1 MSEQNVIVERVG
13 SRLDIVLN
21 RPDRKNSIT
30 QQLAVELRD
39 AFLNVPSEAGCILLS
54 GSGGAFCSGI
64 DLKIA
69 GADLKNE
76 PLTAWVEVHAA
87 IYKCRVPV
95 VVALERYAI
104 NAGAA
109 LALAANIVVAGESS
123 FLQVGEIAMGV
134 PAFLGSAGGAV
145 LASKI
150 PTSSMRPMVLVLL
163 IIVAVYTW
171 FKPDLGKFEN
181 LRHLPKRRVQIA
193 AIAGVVI
200 GFYDGIF
207 GPGTGSFLMLI
218 LVASLGYAFITASAI
233 AKVVNVATNVGAI
246 MVFGINGAVL
256 WQIGIILGV
265 ANISGAV
272 IGARLAIKGGSTLVR
287 KVFLLVTVALILK
300 VGIATF

>member
-1 MSEQNVIVERVG
+1 VFQDLTLATALFLLAASFFAGFIDSIAGGGGLIQLPALLIGLPKSETAE
-13 SRLDIVLN
+13 VLGTN
-21 RPDRKNSIT
+21 KLSAVFGTTTAAALYRKQIKPDPK
-30 QQLAVELRD
+30 
-39 AFLNVPSEAGCILLS
+39 ILL
-54 GSGGAFCSGI
+54 
-64 DLKIA
+64 
-69 GADLKNE
+69 
-76 PLTAWVEVHAA
+76 
-87 IYKCRVPV
+87 
-95 VVALERYAI
+95 
-104 NAGAA
+104 
-109 LALAANIVVAGESS
+109 
-123 FLQVGEIAMGV
+123 AMGV

-193 AIAGVVI
+193 AFAGVVI

-256 WQIGIILGV
+256 WQIGIILGI

-287 KVFLLVTVALILK
+287 KVFLIVTVALIVK

>member
-1 MSEQNVIVERVG
+1 MFHDLTIATA
-13 SRLDIVLN
+13 LFL
-21 RPDRKNSIT
+21 
-30 QQLAVELRD
+30 LA
-39 AFLNVPSEAGCILLS
+39 ASFFAG
-54 GSGGAFCSGI
+54 FI
-64 DLKIA
+64 DSIA
-69 GADLKNE
+69 GGGGLIQLPALLIGLPKSE
-76 PLTAWVEVHAA
+76 TAEVLGTNKLSAVFGTTTA
-87 IYKCRVPV
+87 
-95 VVALERYAI
+95 
-104 NAGAA
+104 AA
-109 LALAANIVVAGESS
+109 LYRKQIKPDPKVL
-123 FLQVGEIAMGV
+123 IAMGF
-134 PAFLGSAGGAV
+134 PAFVGSAGGAV

-163 IIVAVYTW
+163 IVVAIYTW

-193 AIAGVVI
+193 AFAGVVI

-246 MVFGINGAVL
+246 MVFGINGAVI
-256 WQIGIILGV
+256 WQIGIILGI

-287 KVFLLVTVALILK
+287 KVFLIVTVALIVK

>member
-1 MSEQNVIVERVG
+1 MFHDLTIATA
-13 SRLDIVLN
+13 LFL
-21 RPDRKNSIT
+21 
-30 QQLAVELRD
+30 LA
-39 AFLNVPSEAGCILLS
+39 ASFFAG
-54 GSGGAFCSGI
+54 FI
-64 DLKIA
+64 DSIA
-69 GADLKNE
+69 GGGGLIQLPALLIGLPKSE
-76 PLTAWVEVHAA
+76 TAQVLGTNKLSSIFGTSTA
-87 IYKCRVPV
+87 
-95 VVALERYAI
+95 
-104 NAGAA
+104 AA
-109 LALAANIVVAGESS
+109 LYRKQIKPDPKVL
-123 FLQVGEIAMGV
+123 LAMGL
-134 PAFLGSAGGAV
+134 PALLGSAGGAM

-163 IIVAVYTW
+163 IVVAVYTW

-181 LRHLPKRRVQIA
+181 LRHLPKRRIQIA
-193 AIAGVVI
+193 ALAGVII

-246 MVFGINGAVL
+246 LVFGINGAVI
-256 WQIGIILGV
+256 WQIGIIMGV

-287 KVFLLVTVALILK
+287 KVFLIVTVALIVK

>member
-1 MSEQNVIVERVG
+1 VFHDLTIATA
-13 SRLDIVLN
+13 LFL
-21 RPDRKNSIT
+21 
-30 QQLAVELRD
+30 LA
-39 AFLNVPSEAGCILLS
+39 ASFFAG
-54 GSGGAFCSGI
+54 FI
-64 DLKIA
+64 DSIA
-69 GADLKNE
+69 GGGGLIQLPALLIGLPKSE
-76 PLTAWVEVHAA
+76 TAEVLGTNKLSSIFGTSTA
-87 IYKCRVPV
+87 
-95 VVALERYAI
+95 
-104 NAGAA
+104 AA
-109 LALAANIVVAGESS
+109 LYRKQIKPDPKVL
-123 FLQVGEIAMGV
+123 LAMGL
-134 PAFLGSAGGAV
+134 PALLGSAGGAT

-163 IIVAVYTW
+163 IVVAVYTW

-193 AIAGVVI
+193 ALAGVII

-246 MVFGINGAVL
+246 LVFGINGAVI
-256 WQIGIILGV
+256 WQIGIIMGV

-272 IGARLAIKGGSTLVR
+272 LGARLAIKGGSTLVR
-287 KVFLLVTVALILK
+287 KVFLIVTVALIVK

>member
-1 MSEQNVIVERVG
+1 VFQD
-13 SRLDIVLN
+13 L
-21 RPDRKNSIT
+21 T
-30 QQLAVELRD
+30 LATAL
-39 AFLNVPSEAGCILLS
+39 FLLAASFFAG
-54 GSGGAFCSGI
+54 FI
-64 DLKIA
+64 DSIA
-69 GADLKNE
+69 GGGGLIQLPALLIGLPKSE
-76 PLTAWVEVHAA
+76 TA
-87 IYKCRVPV
+87 V
-95 VVALERYAI
+95 VLGTNKLSAVFGTTTA
-104 NAGAA
+104 AA
-109 LALAANIVVAGESS
+109 LYRKQIKPDPKIL
-123 FLQVGEIAMGV
+123 IAMGL

-246 MVFGINGAVL
+246 TVFGINGAVL
-256 WQIGIILGV
+256 WQIGIILGI
-265 ANISGAV
+265 ANITGAV

-287 KVFLLVTVALILK
+287 KVFLLVTVALIVK

>member
-1 MSEQNVIVERVG
+1 MFHDVTIATA
-13 SRLDIVLN
+13 LFL
-21 RPDRKNSIT
+21 
-30 QQLAVELRD
+30 LA
-39 AFLNVPSEAGCILLS
+39 ASFFAG
-54 GSGGAFCSGI
+54 FI
-64 DLKIA
+64 DSIA
-69 GADLKNE
+69 GGGGLIQLPALLIGLPKSE
-76 PLTAWVEVHAA
+76 TAEVLGTNKLSAVFGTTTA
-87 IYKCRVPV
+87 
-95 VVALERYAI
+95 
-104 NAGAA
+104 AA
-109 LALAANIVVAGESS
+109 LYRKQIKPDPKVL
-123 FLQVGEIAMGV
+123 IAMGV
-134 PAFLGSAGGAV
+134 PAFVGSAGGAV

-163 IIVAVYTW
+163 IVVAIYTW

-193 AIAGVVI
+193 AFAGVVI

-246 MVFGINGAVL
+246 MVFGINGAVI
-256 WQIGIILGV
+256 WQIGIILGI

-287 KVFLLVTVALILK
+287 KVFLIVTVALIVK

>member
-1 MSEQNVIVERVG
+1 MFQDLTLATALFLLAASFFAGFIDSIAGGGGLIQLPALLIGLPKSETAE
-13 SRLDIVLN
+13 VLGTN
-21 RPDRKNSIT
+21 KLSAVFGTTTAAALYRKQIKPDPK
-30 QQLAVELRD
+30 
-39 AFLNVPSEAGCILLS
+39 ILL
-54 GSGGAFCSGI
+54 
-64 DLKIA
+64 
-69 GADLKNE
+69 
-76 PLTAWVEVHAA
+76 
-87 IYKCRVPV
+87 
-95 VVALERYAI
+95 
-104 NAGAA
+104 
-109 LALAANIVVAGESS
+109 
-123 FLQVGEIAMGV
+123 AMGV

-145 LASKI
+145 LASNI

-272 IGARLAIKGGSTLVR
+272 LGARLAIKGGSTLVR
-287 KVFLLVTVALILK
+287 KVFLLVTVALIVK

>member
-1 MSEQNVIVERVG
+1 MFHDLTIATA
-13 SRLDIVLN
+13 LFL
-21 RPDRKNSIT
+21 
-30 QQLAVELRD
+30 LA
-39 AFLNVPSEAGCILLS
+39 ASFFAG
-54 GSGGAFCSGI
+54 FI
-64 DLKIA
+64 DSIA
-69 GADLKNE
+69 GGGGLIQLPALLIGLPKSE
-76 PLTAWVEVHAA
+76 TAEVLGTNKLSAVFGTTTA
-87 IYKCRVPV
+87 
-95 VVALERYAI
+95 
-104 NAGAA
+104 AA
-109 LALAANIVVAGESS
+109 LYRKQIKPDPKVL
-123 FLQVGEIAMGV
+123 IAMGL
-134 PAFLGSAGGAV
+134 PAFVGSAGGAV

-163 IIVAVYTW
+163 IIVAIYTW

-193 AIAGVVI
+193 AFAGVVI

-246 MVFGINGAVL
+246 MVFGINGAVI

-265 ANISGAV
+265 ANITGAV

-287 KVFLLVTVALILK
+287 KVFLIVTVALIVK

>member
-1 MSEQNVIVERVG
+1 MFHDLTIATA
-13 SRLDIVLN
+13 LFL
-21 RPDRKNSIT
+21 
-30 QQLAVELRD
+30 LA
-39 AFLNVPSEAGCILLS
+39 ASFFAG
-54 GSGGAFCSGI
+54 FI
-64 DLKIA
+64 DSIA
-69 GADLKNE
+69 GGGGLIQLPALLIGLPKSE
-76 PLTAWVEVHAA
+76 TAEVLGTNKLSAVFGTTTA
-87 IYKCRVPV
+87 
-95 VVALERYAI
+95 
-104 NAGAA
+104 AA
-109 LALAANIVVAGESS
+109 LYRKQIKPDPKVL
-123 FLQVGEIAMGV
+123 IAMGV
-134 PAFLGSAGGAV
+134 PAFIGSAGGAV

-163 IIVAVYTW
+163 IVVAIYTW

-246 MVFGINGAVL
+246 MVFGINGAVI
-256 WQIGIILGV
+256 WQIGIILGI

-287 KVFLLVTVALILK
+287 KVFLIVTVALIVK

>member
-1 MSEQNVIVERVG
+1 MFADLTVATA
-13 SRLDIVLN
+13 LFL
-21 RPDRKNSIT
+21 
-30 QQLAVELRD
+30 LA
-39 AFLNVPSEAGCILLS
+39 ASFFAG
-54 GSGGAFCSGI
+54 FI
-64 DLKIA
+64 DSIA
-69 GADLKNE
+69 GGGGLIQLPALLIGLPKSE
-76 PLTAWVEVHAA
+76 TAEVLGTNKLSAVFGTTTA
-87 IYKCRVPV
+87 
-95 VVALERYAI
+95 
-104 NAGAA
+104 AA
-109 LALAANIVVAGESS
+109 LYRKQIKPDPKIL
-123 FLQVGEIAMGV
+123 IAMGV

-145 LASKI
+145 LASQI

-171 FKPDLGKFEN
+171 FKPDLGKFED

-207 GPGTGSFLMLI
+207 GPGPGSFLMLI

-256 WQIGIILGV
+256 WQIGIILGI

-287 KVFLLVTVALILK
+287 KVFLLVTVALIVK

>member
-1 MSEQNVIVERVG
+1 MFQDLTVATA
-13 SRLDIVLN
+13 LFL
-21 RPDRKNSIT
+21 
-30 QQLAVELRD
+30 LA
-39 AFLNVPSEAGCILLS
+39 ASFFAG
-54 GSGGAFCSGI
+54 FI
-64 DLKIA
+64 DSIA
-69 GADLKNE
+69 GGGGLIQLPALLIGLPKSE
-76 PLTAWVEVHAA
+76 TAEVLGTNKLSAVFGTTTA
-87 IYKCRVPV
+87 
-95 VVALERYAI
+95 
-104 NAGAA
+104 AA
-109 LALAANIVVAGESS
+109 LYRKQIKPDPKDL
-123 FLQVGEIAMGV
+123 IAMGV

-145 LASKI
+145 LASNI

-163 IIVAVYTW
+163 IIVAIYTW

-193 AIAGVVI
+193 AFAGVVI

-246 MVFGINGAVL
+246 MVFGINGAVI

-287 KVFLLVTVALILK
+287 KVFLLVTVALIVK

>member
-1 MSEQNVIVERVG
+1 MFHDLTIATA
-13 SRLDIVLN
+13 LFL
-21 RPDRKNSIT
+21 
-30 QQLAVELRD
+30 LA
-39 AFLNVPSEAGCILLS
+39 ASFFAG
-54 GSGGAFCSGI
+54 FI
-64 DLKIA
+64 DSIA
-69 GADLKNE
+69 GGGGLIQLPALLIGLPKSE
-76 PLTAWVEVHAA
+76 TAEVLGTNKLSSVFGTSTAA
-87 IYKCRVPV
+87 VLYRKQIKPDPKV
-95 VVALERYAI
+95 L
-104 NAGAA
+104 
-109 LALAANIVVAGESS
+109 
-123 FLQVGEIAMGV
+123 IAMGV
-134 PAFLGSAGGAV
+134 PALLGSAGGAM

-163 IIVAVYTW
+163 IIVAIYTW

-181 LRHLPKRRVQIA
+181 LRHLPRRRVQIA
-193 AIAGVVI
+193 ALAGVII

-246 MVFGINGAVL
+246 LVFGINGAVI
-256 WQIGIILGV
+256 WQIGIIMGV

-287 KVFLLVTVALILK
+287 KVFLLVTVALIVK

>member
-1 MSEQNVIVERVG
+1 VFHDLTIATA
-13 SRLDIVLN
+13 LFL
-21 RPDRKNSIT
+21 
-30 QQLAVELRD
+30 LA
-39 AFLNVPSEAGCILLS
+39 ASFFAG
-54 GSGGAFCSGI
+54 FI
-64 DLKIA
+64 DSIA
-69 GADLKNE
+69 GGGGLIQLPALLIGLPKSE
-76 PLTAWVEVHAA
+76 TVEVLGTNKLSSIFGTSTA
-87 IYKCRVPV
+87 
-95 VVALERYAI
+95 
-104 NAGAA
+104 AA
-109 LALAANIVVAGESS
+109 LYRKQIKPDPKVL
-123 FLQVGEIAMGV
+123 LAMGL
-134 PAFLGSAGGAV
+134 PALLGSAGGAM

-163 IIVAVYTW
+163 IVVAVYTW

-193 AIAGVVI
+193 ALAGVII

-246 MVFGINGAVL
+246 FVFGINGAVI
-256 WQIGIILGV
+256 WQIGIIMGV

-272 IGARLAIKGGSTLVR
+272 FCARLAIKGGSTLVR
-287 KVFLLVTVALILK
+287 KVFLIVTVALIVK

>member
-1 MSEQNVIVERVG
+1 VFQDLTLATALFLLAASFFAGFIDSIAGGGGLIQLPALLIGLPKSETAE
-13 SRLDIVLN
+13 VLGTN
-21 RPDRKNSIT
+21 KLSAVFGTTTAAALYRKQIRPDPK
-30 QQLAVELRD
+30 
-39 AFLNVPSEAGCILLS
+39 ILL
-54 GSGGAFCSGI
+54 
-64 DLKIA
+64 
-69 GADLKNE
+69 
-76 PLTAWVEVHAA
+76 
-87 IYKCRVPV
+87 
-95 VVALERYAI
+95 
-104 NAGAA
+104 
-109 LALAANIVVAGESS
+109 
-123 FLQVGEIAMGV
+123 AMGV

-163 IIVAVYTW
+163 IIVAIYTW

-193 AIAGVVI
+193 VFAGVVI

-272 IGARLAIKGGSTLVR
+272 LGARLAIKGGSTLVR
-287 KVFLLVTVALILK
+287 KVFLLVTVALIVK

>member
-1 MSEQNVIVERVG
+1 MCHDLTIATA
-13 SRLDIVLN
+13 LFL
-21 RPDRKNSIT
+21 
-30 QQLAVELRD
+30 LA
-39 AFLNVPSEAGCILLS
+39 ASFFAG
-54 GSGGAFCSGI
+54 FI
-64 DLKIA
+64 DSIA
-69 GADLKNE
+69 GGGGLIQLPALLIGLPKSE
-76 PLTAWVEVHAA
+76 TAEVLGTNKLSAVFGTTTA
-87 IYKCRVPV
+87 
-95 VVALERYAI
+95 
-104 NAGAA
+104 AA
-109 LALAANIVVAGESS
+109 LYRKQIKPDPKVL
-123 FLQVGEIAMGV
+123 IAMGV
-134 PAFLGSAGGAV
+134 PAFVGSAGGAV

-193 AIAGVVI
+193 AFAGVVI

-246 MVFGINGAVL
+246 MVFGINGAVI

-265 ANISGAV
+265 ANITGAV

-287 KVFLLVTVALILK
+287 KVFLIVTVALIVK

>member
-1 MSEQNVIVERVG
+1 VFHDLTVATA
-13 SRLDIVLN
+13 LFL
-21 RPDRKNSIT
+21 
-30 QQLAVELRD
+30 LA
-39 AFLNVPSEAGCILLS
+39 ASFFAG
-54 GSGGAFCSGI
+54 FI
-64 DLKIA
+64 DSIA
-69 GADLKNE
+69 GGGGLIQLPALLIGLPKSE
-76 PLTAWVEVHAA
+76 TAEVLGTNKLSAVFGTTTA
-87 IYKCRVPV
+87 
-95 VVALERYAI
+95 
-104 NAGAA
+104 AA
-109 LALAANIVVAGESS
+109 LYRKQIKPDPKVL
-123 FLQVGEIAMGV
+123 IAMGV

-145 LASKI
+145 LASNI

-193 AIAGVVI
+193 AFAGVVI

-246 MVFGINGAVL
+246 MVFGINGAVI

-287 KVFLLVTVALILK
+287 KVFLLVTVALIVK

>member
-1 MSEQNVIVERVG
+1 MFQDLTLATALFLLAASFFAGFIDSIAGGGGLIQLPALLIGLPKSETAE
-13 SRLDIVLN
+13 VLGTN
-21 RPDRKNSIT
+21 KLSAVFGTTTAAALYRKQIKPDPK
-30 QQLAVELRD
+30 
-39 AFLNVPSEAGCILLS
+39 ILL
-54 GSGGAFCSGI
+54 
-64 DLKIA
+64 
-69 GADLKNE
+69 
-76 PLTAWVEVHAA
+76 
-87 IYKCRVPV
+87 
-95 VVALERYAI
+95 
-104 NAGAA
+104 
-109 LALAANIVVAGESS
+109 
-123 FLQVGEIAMGV
+123 AMGV

-193 AIAGVVI
+193 AFAGVVI

-256 WQIGIILGV
+256 WQIGIILGI
-265 ANISGAV
+265 ANITGAV

-287 KVFLLVTVALILK
+287 KVFLLVTVALIVK

>member
-1 MSEQNVIVERVG
+1 MFQDLTVATA
-13 SRLDIVLN
+13 LFL
-21 RPDRKNSIT
+21 
-30 QQLAVELRD
+30 LA
-39 AFLNVPSEAGCILLS
+39 ASFFAG
-54 GSGGAFCSGI
+54 FI
-64 DLKIA
+64 DSIA
-69 GADLKNE
+69 GGGGLIQLPALLIGLPKSE
-76 PLTAWVEVHAA
+76 TAEVLGTNKLSAVFGTTTA
-87 IYKCRVPV
+87 
-95 VVALERYAI
+95 
-104 NAGAA
+104 AA
-109 LALAANIVVAGESS
+109 LYRKQIKPDPKIL
-123 FLQVGEIAMGV
+123 IAMGV

-163 IIVAVYTW
+163 IVVAVYTW

-246 MVFGINGAVL
+246 MVFGVNGAVL
-256 WQIGIILGV
+256 WQIGIILGI

-287 KVFLLVTVALILK
+287 KVFLLVTVALIVK

>member
-1 MSEQNVIVERVG
+1 MFQDLTIATALFLLAASFFAGFIDSIAGGGGLIQLPALLIGLPKSETAE
-13 SRLDIVLN
+13 VLGTN
-21 RPDRKNSIT
+21 KLSAVFGTTTAAALYRKQIKPDPK
-30 QQLAVELRD
+30 
-39 AFLNVPSEAGCILLS
+39 ILL
-54 GSGGAFCSGI
+54 
-64 DLKIA
+64 
-69 GADLKNE
+69 
-76 PLTAWVEVHAA
+76 
-87 IYKCRVPV
+87 
-95 VVALERYAI
+95 
-104 NAGAA
+104 
-109 LALAANIVVAGESS
+109 
-123 FLQVGEIAMGV
+123 AMGL

-193 AIAGVVI
+193 ALAGVVI

-256 WQIGIILGV
+256 WQIGIILGI

-287 KVFLLVTVALILK
+287 KVFLLVTVALIVK

>member
-1 MSEQNVIVERVG
+1 MFHDLTIATA
-13 SRLDIVLN
+13 LFL
-21 RPDRKNSIT
+21 
-30 QQLAVELRD
+30 LA
-39 AFLNVPSEAGCILLS
+39 ASFFAG
-54 GSGGAFCSGI
+54 FI
-64 DLKIA
+64 DSIA
-69 GADLKNE
+69 GGGGLIQLPALLIGLPKSE
-76 PLTAWVEVHAA
+76 TAEVLGTNKLSAVFGTTTA
-87 IYKCRVPV
+87 
-95 VVALERYAI
+95 
-104 NAGAA
+104 AA
-109 LALAANIVVAGESS
+109 LYRKQIKPDPKVL
-123 FLQVGEIAMGV
+123 IAMGV

-193 AIAGVVI
+193 AFAGVVI

-246 MVFGINGAVL
+246 MVFGINGAVI

-265 ANISGAV
+265 ANITGAV

-287 KVFLLVTVALILK
+287 KVFLIVTVALIVK

>member
-1 MSEQNVIVERVG
+1 MFADLTVATA
-13 SRLDIVLN
+13 LFL
-21 RPDRKNSIT
+21 
-30 QQLAVELRD
+30 LA
-39 AFLNVPSEAGCILLS
+39 ASFFAG
-54 GSGGAFCSGI
+54 FI
-64 DLKIA
+64 DSIA
-69 GADLKNE
+69 GGGGLIQLPALLIGLPKSE
-76 PLTAWVEVHAA
+76 TAEVLGTNKLSAVFGTTTA
-87 IYKCRVPV
+87 
-95 VVALERYAI
+95 
-104 NAGAA
+104 AA
-109 LALAANIVVAGESS
+109 LYRKQIKPDPKIL
-123 FLQVGEIAMGV
+123 IAMGV

-193 AIAGVVI
+193 TIAGVVI

-246 MVFGINGAVL
+246 MVFGVNGAVL

-287 KVFLLVTVALILK
+287 KVFLLVTVALIVK

>member
-1 MSEQNVIVERVG
+1 VFQDLTLATALFLLAASFFAGFIDSIAGGGGLIQLPALLIGLPKSETAE
-13 SRLDIVLN
+13 VLGTN
-21 RPDRKNSIT
+21 KLSAVFGTTTAAALYRKQIKPDPK
-30 QQLAVELRD
+30 
-39 AFLNVPSEAGCILLS
+39 ILL
-54 GSGGAFCSGI
+54 
-64 DLKIA
+64 
-69 GADLKNE
+69 
-76 PLTAWVEVHAA
+76 
-87 IYKCRVPV
+87 
-95 VVALERYAI
+95 
-104 NAGAA
+104 
-109 LALAANIVVAGESS
+109 
-123 FLQVGEIAMGV
+123 AMGV

-163 IIVAVYTW
+163 IIVAIYTW

-193 AIAGVVI
+193 ALAGVVI

-272 IGARLAIKGGSTLVR
+272 LGARLAIKGGSTLVR
-287 KVFLLVTVALILK
+287 KVFLLVTVALIVK